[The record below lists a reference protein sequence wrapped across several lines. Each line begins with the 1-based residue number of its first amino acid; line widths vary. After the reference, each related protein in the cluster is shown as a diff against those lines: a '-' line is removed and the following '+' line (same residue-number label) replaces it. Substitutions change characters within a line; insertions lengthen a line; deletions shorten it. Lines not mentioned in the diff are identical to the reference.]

1 MKKIRIVT
9 GFLRLPQT
17 KLLQKAQMILQCM
30 TGNAN
35 FPTPTP
41 DLAALSAAITDY
53 AAALANP
60 ASKANTALKNQLR
73 AALIALLNQ
82 LALYV
87 QMNGNNDETI
97 LLSSGY
103 SLSKTK
109 QPVGVLPKASNFKAV
124 PLHNCMVKLSNQKIT
139 GADSYSYS
147 YTTTP
152 VTEASTWTSINS
164 TKAKLVVSN
173 LTSGSCY
180 AFRVA
185 GIGAN
190 PTIVNSDVITSY
202 VL

>member
-1 MKKIRIVT
+1 MKKVKIVT
-9 GFLRLPQT
+9 SFMRLAQT

-41 DLAALSAAITDY
+41 DLETLGGVISAY
-53 AAALANP
+53 AQVLANP
-60 ASKANTALKNQLR
+60 GSKANTALKNQLR
-73 AALIALLNQ
+73 STLIALLNQ

-103 SLSKTK
+103 SLGKTK
-109 QPVGVLPKASNFKAV
+109 QPVGVLAKASNFKAI
-124 PLHNCMVKLSNQKIT
+124 PLYNCMIKLSNDKIF
-139 GADSYSYS
+139 GADSYSYE
-147 YTTTP
+147 YITAP
-152 VTEASTWTSINS
+152 VADDSVWTIVNS
-164 TKAKLVVSN
+164 TKASTVITN
-173 LTSGSCY
+173 LTSGRQY

-190 PTIVNSDVITSY
+190 PTIIYSDVITSY
-202 VL
+202 AL

>member
-1 MKKIRIVT
+1 MRVA
-9 GFLRLPQT
+9 QT

-30 TGNAN
+30 TGNVN
-35 FPTPTP
+35 FPTPAP
-41 DLAALSAAITDY
+41 DLETLGNAINAY
-53 AAALANP
+53 AQVLANP
-60 ASKANTALKNQLR
+60 LSKANTALKNQLR

-103 SLSKTK
+103 SLGKTK

-124 PLHNCMVKLSNQKIT
+124 PLHNCMIKLSNQKID
-139 GADSYSYS
+139 GADSYSYE
-147 YTTTP
+147 YTPAP
-152 VTEASTWTSINS
+152 VIDNTVWTIVNS
-164 TKAKLVVSN
+164 TKARTIISN

-190 PTIVNSDVITSY
+190 PTIIYSNVVTSY

>member
-1 MKKIRIVT
+1 M
-9 GFLRLPQT
+9 RLAQT

-35 FPTPTP
+35 FPTPAP
-41 DLAALSAAITDY
+41 DLETISSAIADFSE
-53 AAALANP
+53 ALANP
-60 ASKANTALKNQLR
+60 ASKANTALKKQLR
-73 AALIALLNQ
+73 ATLIALLNQ

-103 SLSKTK
+103 SLRKTK
-109 QPVGVLPKASNFKAV
+109 QPVGVLPKASNFRAL
-124 PLHNCMVKLSNQKIT
+124 PLHNCMIKLSNKKID
-139 GADSYSYS
+139 GADSYSYE
-147 YTTTP
+147 YTATP
-152 VTEASTWTSINS
+152 VIDTSIWTIINS
-164 TKAKLVVSN
+164 TKANTVIEN

-190 PTIVNSDVITSY
+190 PTVIYSDVVTSY

>member
-1 MKKIRIVT
+1 MKKVKIVT

-41 DLAALSAAITDY
+41 DLATLQDAIN
-53 AAALANP
+53 AFSAALANP
-60 ASKANTALKNQLR
+60 LSKVNTALKNQLR
-73 AALIALLNQ
+73 AVLIALLNQ

-87 QMNGNNDETI
+87 QMNCNNDETI
-97 LLSSGY
+97 AMSSGY
-103 SLSKTK
+103 SLNKSK
-109 QPVGVLPKASNFKAV
+109 QPVGVLAKASNFKAV
-124 PLHNCMVKLSNQKIT
+124 PLHNCMIKLSNDKIF
-139 GADSYSYS
+139 GADSYSYE
-147 YTTTP
+147 YTAAP
-152 VTEASTWTSINS
+152 VADASVWTIVNS
-164 TKAKLVVSN
+164 TKAKTVIEN
-173 LTSGSCY
+173 LTSGKCY

-190 PTIVNSDVITSY
+190 PTIIYSDVVASY